1 MKNLLGIM
9 LAASAVAL
17 GGCDDAEEST
27 QQSTTPPAA
36 SPVTASA
43 AGEIGTAERLEG
55 WDGVNNL
62 FRDGSFYF
70 SGQPDEASLGRLA
83 TEEGI
88 ATVVNLR
95 RPSELDSLDFD
106 ERAVVEGL
114 GMTYV
119 PIPLTPQTFSIEDV
133 RQFTEAVEASK
144 GPILLQCGSS
154 NRVGGM
160 WAAYLAI
167 ERGVDLDEA
176 LDKGRAAG
184 MRSDSV
190 EQAVKRVVAGG

>member
-9 LAASAVAL
+9 LTASVVAL
-17 GGCDDAEEST
+17 GGCDSKEST
-27 QQSTTPPAA
+27 PQATTAPAA
-36 SPVTASA
+36 SPETKPV

-83 TEEGI
+83 AEDGI

-95 RPSELDSLDFD
+95 GASELDSLGFD
-106 ERAVVEGL
+106 ERAVVERL
-114 GMTYV
+114 GITYV
-119 PIPLTPQTFSIEDV
+119 SIPVTPQTFSIEDV
-133 RQFTEAVEASK
+133 RSFAEAVEAAK

-154 NRVGGM
+154 NRAGGM

-167 ERGVDLDEA
+167 ERGVDLDAA
-176 LDKGRAAG
+176 LEKGRAAG
-184 MRSDSV
+184 MRSDTV
-190 EQAVKRVVAGG
+190 EDAVKRVVSGG

>member
-1 MKNLLGIM
+1 MKNLFGIM
-9 LAASAVAL
+9 LTASAVAL
-17 GGCDDAEEST
+17 GGCDSKEST
-27 QQSTTPPAA
+27 RRTTTPPAA
-36 SPVTASA
+36 SPVTTSA
-43 AGEIGTAERLEG
+43 AGDIGTAQRLEG

-83 TEEGI
+83 TEDGI
-88 ATVVNLR
+88 TTVVNLR
-95 RPSELDSLDFD
+95 RPSELDSLGFD

-119 PIPLTPQTFSIEDV
+119 SIPVTPQTFSIEDV
-133 RQFTEAVEASK
+133 RRFAKAVEAAK

-176 LDKGRAAG
+176 LEKGRAAG

-190 EQAVKRVVAGG
+190 AQAVKRVVSGG